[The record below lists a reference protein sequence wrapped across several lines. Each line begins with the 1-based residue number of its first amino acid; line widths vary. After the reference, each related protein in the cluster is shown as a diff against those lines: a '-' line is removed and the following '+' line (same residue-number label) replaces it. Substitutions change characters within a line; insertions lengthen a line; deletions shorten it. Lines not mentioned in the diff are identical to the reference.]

1 MKAAGHS
8 KADMTLLYTLDDFDQ
23 QAAGIRRFQQQV
35 LGSPD
40 DPANAFFAAK
50 GTERAK
56 KTSDEEEIVT
66 LTLLNLSGGP
76 DRTRI
81 CDLYRVMVRISITY
95 RQRSRVFRNLQES
108 DLDSNWTPRSFL
120 GCFGLQ

>member
-1 MKAAGHS
+1 
-8 KADMTLLYTLDDFDQ
+8 MTLLYTLDDFDQ

-35 LGSPD
+35 LGSPN
-40 DPANAFFAAK
+40 DPTNAFFTAD

-66 LTLLNLSGGP
+66 YSVLNWNGGP

-81 CDLYRVMVRISITY
+81 CDLYRVKVA
-95 RQRSRVFRNLQES
+95 L
-108 DLDSNWTPRSFL
+108 
-120 GCFGLQ
+120 